1 MEPTLAMHSLM
12 NVQRK
17 TEPVTVQN
25 KLMANSKCKRTQVQ
39 RTPVM
44 VQQESTTPLVIANTT
59 QTKAVV
65 AKQKLTIRDI
75 QRAERERLAQLA
87 AEEAAQQEGTSQVDQ
102 QMVAQKQAEAQ
113 ASSCNSSRTTTS
125 NGYASGTATS

>member
-1 MEPTLAMHSLM
+1 AQT
-12 NVQRK
+12 
-17 TEPVTVQN
+17 
-25 KLMANSKCKRTQVQ
+25 TQAQ

-44 VQQESTTPLVIANTT
+44 GQEESTTPLVIANTT

-87 AEEAAQQEGTSQVDQ
+87 AEEAAQQAGTNQVDQ

-113 ASSCNSSRTTTS
+113 RQAAILAEQQRQM
-125 NGYASGTATS
+125 AMQAEQQRIAQQQAEAQR